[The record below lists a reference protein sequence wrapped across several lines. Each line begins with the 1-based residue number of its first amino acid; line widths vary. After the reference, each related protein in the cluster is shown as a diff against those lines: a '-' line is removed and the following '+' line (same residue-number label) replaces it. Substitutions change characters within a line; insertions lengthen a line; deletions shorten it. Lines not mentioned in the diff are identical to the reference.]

1 MHRSHVLL
9 AVLVATIWGINFVV
23 IDAGLDHF
31 PPLLFVAL
39 RFTFVAFP
47 AVFLVARPQVG
58 FRWVLIIGTFLGV
71 GQFGFLFVGIDRGM
85 PAGLAS
91 LVLQAQALFTVLFAV
106 ALLHERPRGRQLAGI
121 AIGALGLAVIALGR
135 ASAVPLLAVMLTLAA
150 AASWGVA
157 NIATRVARPRNG
169 LRLVVWSS
177 LVPPVPL
184 AVLSLVFEGYDED
197 RAALAHLD
205 LAGVAALAY
214 IVVFASLVGY
224 GIWNTLLHR
233 YPASTVAPFSLLVPV
248 VGIAAAWLWLGEV
261 PGVAELIGA
270 VAVLVGVLVLST
282 SPPSAALTTP
292 RHDREADPARF
303 RPDRPH
309 DQGKCSG
316 TGGPVVFGESS

>member
-1 MHRSHVLL
+1 MRRTHVLL
-9 AVLVATIWGINFVV
+9 AVLVAVIWGINFVV

-106 ALLHERPRGRQLAGI
+106 VLLHERPRGRQVAGI
-121 AIGALGLAVIALGR
+121 TIAALGLVVIAVGR

-157 NIATRVARPRNG
+157 NIATRVAQPRNG

-184 AVLSLVFEGYDED
+184 ALLSLWFEGYDKD
-197 RAALAHLD
+197 RAALANLD
-205 LAGVAALAY
+205 LAAVAALGY
-214 IVVFASLVGY
+214 IVVFASLIGY
-224 GIWNTLLHR
+224 GIWNTLLR
-233 YPASTVAPFSLLVPV
+233 RFPASTVAPFSLLVPV
-248 VGIAAAWLWLGEV
+248 TGIAAAWLWLGEV
-261 PGVAELIGA
+261 PGVAEWIGA
-270 VAVLVGVLVLST
+270 VAVLLGLLVLST
-282 SPPSAALTTP
+282 TPPAA
-292 RHDREADPARF
+292 APAA
-303 RPDRPH
+303 PAAPELAAT
-309 DQGKCSG
+309 SG
-316 TGGPVVFGESS
+316 

>member
-1 MHRSHVLL
+1 MRRSHVLL
-9 AVLVATIWGINFVV
+9 AVLVAVIWGVNFVV

-47 AVFLVARPQVG
+47 AVFLVARPEVG

-106 ALLHERPRGRQLAGI
+106 LLLHERPRGRQVAGI
-121 AIGALGLAVIALGR
+121 AIAALGLAVIAVGR
-135 ASAVPLLAVMLTLAA
+135 ASAVPLLAVVLTLAA

-157 NIATRVARPRNG
+157 NIATRVAQPRNG

-184 AVLSLVFEGYDED
+184 AVLSLWLEGYDKD
-197 RAALAHLD
+197 RAALADLD
-205 LAGVAALAY
+205 LAAVAALAY
-214 IVVFASLVGY
+214 IVVFASLIGY

-248 VGIAAAWLWLGEV
+248 TGIGAAWLWLGEV
-261 PGVAELIGA
+261 PGVAEWIGA
-270 VAVLVGVLVLST
+270 LAVLVGLLVLSST
-282 SPPSAALTTP
+282 PRAAAPQAPATAELAATTP
-292 RHDREADPARF
+292 
-303 RPDRPH
+303 
-309 DQGKCSG
+309 G
-316 TGGPVVFGESS
+316 

>member
-1 MHRSHVLL
+1 MRRSHVLL
-9 AVLVATIWGINFVV
+9 AVVVAVVWGINFVV
-23 IDAGLDHF
+23 IDAGLRHF

-39 RFTFVAFP
+39 RFTFVALP
-47 AVFLVARPQVG
+47 AVFFVRRPQVG
-58 FRWVLIIGTFLGV
+58 FWWVLAVGTFLGV

-106 ALLHERPRGRQLAGI
+106 VLLHERPRGRQIAGM
-121 AIGALGLAVIALGR
+121 AVATLGLAVIAVGR
-135 ASAVPLLAVMLTLAA
+135 ASAVPVLAVMLTLAA

-157 NIATRVARPRNG
+157 NIATRVAQPRNG

-184 AVLSLVFEGYDED
+184 AIMSLIFEGPDAD
-197 RAALAHLD
+197 RAALTNLD

-248 VGIAAAWLWLGEV
+248 VGIAAAWLTLGEV
-261 PGVAELIGA
+261 PGVAELVGA
-270 VAVLVGVLVLST
+270 VAVLAGLLLLST
-282 SPPSAALTTP
+282 TSSRATRRLAA
-292 RHDREADPARF
+292 AGARPLDATLA
-303 RPDRPH
+303 R
-309 DQGKCSG
+309 
-316 TGGPVVFGESS
+316 

>member
-1 MHRSHVLL
+1 MRRPHVLL
-9 AVLVATIWGINFVV
+9 AVVVAVAWGINFVV
-23 IDAGLDHF
+23 IDAGLNHF

-39 RFTFVAFP
+39 RFTFVALP
-47 AVFLVARPQVG
+47 AVFFVGRPQVG
-58 FRWVLIIGTFLGV
+58 VRWVLLVGLFLGV

-106 ALLHERPRGRQLAGI
+106 LLLHERPRGRQVAGMAI
-121 AIGALGLAVIALGR
+121 ASLGLAVIAVGR
-135 ASAVPLLAVMLTLAA
+135 ASAVPVLAVVLTLAA

-157 NIATRVARPRNG
+157 NIATRVAQPRNG

-184 AVLSLVFEGYDED
+184 AILSLIFEGPDAD
-197 RAALAHLD
+197 RAALTSLD

-214 IVVFASLVGY
+214 IVVFASLLGY

-248 VGIAAAWLWLGEV
+248 VGIAAAWVTLGEV
-261 PGVAELIGA
+261 PGVAELLGA
-270 VAVLVGVLVLST
+270 VAVLAGLLLLST
-282 SPPSAALTTP
+282 TSSRATRRLAAAAARPL
-292 RHDREADPARF
+292 DAPAA
-303 RPDRPH
+303 
-309 DQGKCSG
+309 
-316 TGGPVVFGESS
+316 T

>member
-1 MHRSHVLL
+1 MRRSHVLL
-9 AVLVATIWGINFVV
+9 AVLVAAIWGINFVV
-23 IDAGLDHF
+23 IDAGLNHF

-47 AVFLVARPQVG
+47 AVFLVARPRVG
-58 FRWVLIIGTFLGV
+58 LRWVLIGV

-157 NIATRVARPRNG
+157 NIATRVARPPNG

-184 AVLSLVFEGYDED
+184 AVLSLVFEGYDKD
-197 RAALAHLD
+197 RAALANLD

-282 SPPSAALTTP
+282 TPPSVTVATPAPASPAAQTPTAATTP
-292 RHDREADPARF
+292 
-303 RPDRPH
+303 
-309 DQGKCSG
+309 G
-316 TGGPVVFGESS
+316 

>member
-1 MHRSHVLL
+1 MRRTHVLL
-9 AVLVATIWGINFVV
+9 AVLVAVIWGINFVV

-106 ALLHERPRGRQLAGI
+106 VLLHERPRGRQVAGI
-121 AIGALGLAVIALGR
+121 AIAALGLVVIAVGR

-157 NIATRVARPRNG
+157 NIATRVAQPRNG

-177 LVPPVPL
+177 LVPPLPL
-184 AVLSLVFEGYDED
+184 ALLSLWFEGYDKD
-197 RAALAHLD
+197 RAALANLD
-205 LAGVAALAY
+205 LAAVAALGY
-214 IVVFASLVGY
+214 IVVFASLIGY
-224 GIWNTLLHR
+224 GIWNTLLRR

-248 VGIAAAWLWLGEV
+248 TGIAAAWLWLGEV
-261 PGVAELIGA
+261 PGVAEWIGA
-270 VAVLVGVLVLST
+270 VAVLVGLLVLST
-282 SPPSAALTTP
+282 TPPTAAAPAPAAPELATTT
-292 RHDREADPARF
+292 
-303 RPDRPH
+303 
-309 DQGKCSG
+309 SG
-316 TGGPVVFGESS
+316 

>member
-1 MHRSHVLL
+1 
-9 AVLVATIWGINFVV
+9 
-23 IDAGLDHF
+23 
-31 PPLLFVAL
+31 
-39 RFTFVAFP
+39 
-47 AVFLVARPQVG
+47 
-58 FRWVLIIGTFLGV
+58 
-71 GQFGFLFVGIDRGM
+71 
-85 PAGLAS
+85 
-91 LVLQAQALFTVLFAV
+91 LFTVLFAV

-157 NIATRVARPRNG
+157 NIATRVARPPNG
-169 LRLVVWSS
+169 LRLVVWSN

-197 RAALAHLD
+197 RRALAHLD

-248 VGIAAAWLWLGEV
+248 VGISAAWLWLGEV

-282 SPPSAALTTP
+282 TPPSAAVATP
-292 RHDREADPARF
+292 APASPLLRNWRQPQ
-303 RPDRPH
+303 RPA
-309 DQGKCSG
+309 
-316 TGGPVVFGESS
+316 